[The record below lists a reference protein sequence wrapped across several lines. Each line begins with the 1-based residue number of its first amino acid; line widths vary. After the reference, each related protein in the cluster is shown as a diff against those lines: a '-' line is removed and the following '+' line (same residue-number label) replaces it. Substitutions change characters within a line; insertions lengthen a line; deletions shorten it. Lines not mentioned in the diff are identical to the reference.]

1 MRICFVS
8 DQSFPPWGGEGICTQ
23 NFCRELRER
32 GHKITVLTSRVKR
45 PPPTKRI
52 RVYRFPSLTF
62 PWRRGPM
69 AFPHPREILT
79 ILREDKIQIVHINLP
94 SYLGWQALRA
104 GRRLGIPVVMG
115 FHVQVGNVITS
126 PSSLLFPLKVIISPW
141 FLYFYRRGDF
151 LITPSHFAGT
161 ILHQLTRRPY
171 EVVSNGINL
180 REFNPGKISPGK
192 LSDFKREHGLR
203 EEPLLLYVGRLSR
216 EKNVDYLLKIVE
228 VVRKKGWRARLL
240 IVGEGQL
247 RRHLSE
253 RIKKLKMER
262 EIVMTGYLRGEQ
274 LLCAYLSADA
284 FLLAS
289 RNELQSIA
297 TMEAMAMKCPPLIG
311 KGEQNAAQELV
322 REGINGYLFSLE
334 DPEDAA
340 DKVIRIL
347 SDDTLKRS
355 MREASLEMIQAH
367 NIENSISRLEKIYQ
381 KLLARGPVP

>member
-8 DQSFPPWGGEGICTQ
+8 DQSFPPWGGEGISTQ

-45 PPPTKRI
+45 PPSTEKIRI
-52 RVYRFPSLTF
+52 CRFTRLSF
-62 PWRRGPM
+62 PWSKGPI

-79 ILREDKIQIVHINLP
+79 ILREDKIQIIHINLP

-104 GRRLGIPVVMG
+104 GRRLGIRVVMG

-126 PSSLLFPLKVIISPW
+126 PSPLLLPLKVIISSW
-141 FLYFYRRGDF
+141 FPYFYRRGDC
-151 LITPSHFAGT
+151 LISPSHFAGN
-161 ILHQLTRRPY
+161 ILHQFTRRPY
-171 EVVSNGINL
+171 EVVSNGIDL
-180 REFNPGKISPGK
+180 REFNPGRISPGK
-192 LSDFKREHGLR
+192 LSDFKKKYDLKD
-203 EEPLLLYVGRLSR
+203 EPLLLYVGRLSM
-216 EKNVDYLLKIVE
+216 EKNVGHLLKIVE
-228 VVRKKGWRARLL
+228 IVRKKGCKARLL

-253 RIKKLKMER
+253 IIKKLKMER
-262 EIVMTGYLRGEQ
+262 EIIMTGYLRGEE
-274 LLCAYLSADA
+274 LLCAYLSADV
-284 FLLAS
+284 FFLAS

-297 TMEAMAMKCPPLIG
+297 TLEAMAMKCSLLIA
-311 KGEQNAAQELV
+311 KSEQNAAQELV
-322 REGINGYLFSLE
+322 REGINGYLFSLQ

-340 DKVIRIL
+340 DKAIKIL

-355 MREASLEMIQAH
+355 MQEASLEMIQTH

-381 KLLARGPVP
+381 KLLKRGPVP

>member
-1 MRICFVS
+1 
-8 DQSFPPWGGEGICTQ
+8 
-23 NFCRELRER
+23 
-32 GHKITVLTSRVKR
+32 
-45 PPPTKRI
+45 
-52 RVYRFPSLTF
+52 
-62 PWRRGPM
+62 M

-126 PSSLLFPLKVIISPW
+126 PSPLFLPLKVIISLW
-141 FLYFYRRGDF
+141 FPYFYRRGDF

-297 TMEAMAMKCPPLIG
+297 TMEAMAMKCLPLIG